1 MSVSQHVANPSFLAN
16 CVEMI
21 RQTVEQDRQH
31 LLGIERLVLET
42 VCFNFTVR
50 MPFPY
55 VIKIG
60 RVLKAS
66 KPLTRFAW
74 RLAVDRYVQ
83 AHTTSTIFQH

>member
-1 MSVSQHVANPSFLAN
+1 MK
-16 CVEMI
+16 
-21 RQTVEQDRQH
+21 TVEQDRQH

-60 RVLKAS
+60 RALKAER
-66 KPLTRFAW
+66 KLLRLAW
-74 RLAVDRYVQ
+74 RLAIDR
-83 AHTTSTIFQH
+83 